1 MIRLLP
7 RMLFLIALVLL
18 LGVPAAAEPLVTD
31 AYGAALEQADALGLD
46 GLVEALPEEARSLMG
61 EYGSFNVPDFGD
73 GLSGVLG
80 AALSQVTG
88 IFRGALR
95 NAALILAVAILCGLA
110 GSICATEIQGN
121 VVTVTGVLAIA
132 AVTVGNPSAFIGLGG
147 QTLSQIKDFAG
158 VLLPVMAAAGAAG
171 GAITSASAQYAA
183 TMLFLDVL
191 LTIADQVIMPLVYA
205 YIAVSVGNAA
215 FGGDA
220 LRSAAG
226 LLKWIATILL
236 TGIVIV
242 FVAYLTITGVVSG
255 STDALTTRVAKT
267 AVATILP
274 VVGGILTDAASTVVA
289 GAGILRNTTGVL
301 GMLATIAICAIP
313 FLRLGASYLLYKLA
327 AGLMA
332 PVADARLARLT
343 ADMSGAFAVVLGLV
357 GAGALM
363 LFITLLSM
371 IKMVTG
377 L

>member
-1 MIRLLP
+1 
-7 RMLFLIALVLL
+7 MLFLIALVLL